1 MYPSFYGLSQS
12 PFELTYNPRFVFF
25 TARHREARSHVE
37 NGILSGT
44 PLTVVLGS
52 AGTGKTTLLQ
62 TSLQSDRCRPV
73 QCVYLTSATAMRELL
88 ADTLLAE
95 LEPSARPAAASA
107 QQALHAVLRERRA
120 HGLRTALAVDEGEQL
135 TDERLAELCRLAT
148 LQADG
153 VQLLPIVLAGQ
164 PSLGAR
170 LDEPGLAHL
179 KTGATRRCE
188 LAPLELAQTA
198 SYILWRAGAAGAAG
212 STLFTREAV
221 TLIHECSE
229 GIPRTINVICDNAL
243 LIGWFRKLKPV
254 TRDIVHEVCSQL
266 DLASPA
272 PEPAPSDVP
281 ALQIHAAPA
290 TV

>member
-1 MYPSFYGLSQS
+1 MYPSFYGLSES

-25 TARHREARSHVE
+25 TARHREACSHVE
-37 NGILSGT
+37 NGILSGM
-44 PLTVVLGS
+44 PLTVVLGN

-73 QCVYLTSATAMRELL
+73 QCVYLTSATAMRERLV
-88 ADTLLAE
+88 DTLLAE
-95 LEPSARPAAASA
+95 LEPSAGPAAAA
-107 QQALHAVLRERRA
+107 APPQALHAVLRKRRA
-120 HGLRTALAVDEGEQL
+120 HGLRTALAVDEAEQL
-135 TDERLAELCRLAT
+135 TDERLADLCVLVT

-164 PSLGAR
+164 LALGAR
-170 LDEPGLAHL
+170 LDEPGLAPL
-179 KTGATRRCE
+179 KTRATRRCE

-198 SYILWRAGAAGAAG
+198 SYILWHARAAGAAG
-212 STLFTREAV
+212 NGLFTREAV

-243 LIGWFRKLKPV
+243 LVGSSRRLKPV
-254 TRDIVHEVCSQL
+254 TRDIVREVCGQL
-266 DLASPA
+266 DLASP
-272 PEPAPSDVP
+272 P
-281 ALQIHAAPA
+281 HAAAASAPGMAMHPTHA

>member
-1 MYPSFYGLSQS
+1 MYPSFYGLSES

-44 PLTVVLGS
+44 PLTVVLGA

-62 TSLQSDRCRPV
+62 TSLQSARCRPV
-73 QCVYLTSATAMRELL
+73 HCVYLTSATDTREQLV
-88 ADTLLAE
+88 DTLLAE
-95 LEPSARPAAASA
+95 VEPAARPAAAA
-107 QQALHAVLRERRA
+107 TPLQALHAVLRERRT
-120 HGLRTALAVDEGEQL
+120 HGLLTALAVDEAEQL
-135 TDERLAELCRLAT
+135 TDERLAELCVLVT

-164 PSLGAR
+164 PALGTR
-170 LDEPGLAHL
+170 LDEPALAPL
-179 KTGATRRCE
+179 KARAPRRCE

-212 STLFTREAV
+212 SGLFTREAV
-221 TLIHECSE
+221 TLIHERSE

-243 LIGWFRKLKPV
+243 LIGSFRRLKPV
-254 TRDIVHEVCSQL
+254 TRDIVREVCGQL
-266 DLASPA
+266 DLAGPAPAPSPA
-272 PEPAPSDVP
+272 P
-281 ALQIHAAPA
+281 ALEIHATPA
-290 TV
+290 TI